1 MKENA
6 VDRRIIR
13 TKKAL
18 RDALTEL
25 LKEKTFDEITVSD
38 LTTRADMNRGTFY
51 LHYRDKY
58 DLLEQSEEEIIEGIK
73 NTKSKKKLL
82 KKEDIPKFD
91 FMNEPIPFVTEL
103 FEYLQDN
110 ADFMTVILGA
120 KGDPAFHVKLKGV
133 MRDIM
138 AEGILMHLK
147 EDELIVPLGYLSA
160 YAISAQLG
168 VIQHW
173 LDTGMK
179 ESPEEVSLIIS
190 RLVFGDP
197 ATIYKEPKVKL
208 LLGGKINGS
217 ST

>member
-1 MKENA
+1 MKEN
-6 VDRRIIR
+6 VDRRIVR

-18 RDALTEL
+18 RDALTAL
-25 LKEKTFDEITVSD
+25 MKEKTFDEITVSD
-38 LTTRADMNRGTFY
+38 LTTRADINRGTFY

-58 DLLEQSEEEIIEGIK
+58 DLLEQSEEEIMEGIRQ
-73 NTKSKKKLL
+73 TKSKKKLL
-82 KKEDIPKFD
+82 KREDIPRFD
-91 FMNEPIPFVTEL
+91 FMNEPIPVVTEL
-103 FEYLQDN
+103 FEYLQEN
-110 ADFMTVILGA
+110 AEFMTVILGA
-120 KGDPAFHVKLKGV
+120 KGDPAFHVKLKSV

-138 AEGILMHLK
+138 AEGILLHLK
-147 EDELIVPLGYLSA
+147 EEDLIVPLGYLSA

-197 ATIYKEPKVKL
+197 STIYKEPKKSMFL
-208 LLGGKINGS
+208 ESEEDGYSI
-217 ST
+217 

>member
-1 MKENA
+1 MKENTI
-6 VDRRIIR
+6 DRRIVR

-25 LKEKTFDEITVSD
+25 MKEKNFDEITVSD
-38 LTTRADMNRGTFY
+38 LTTRADINRGTFY

-73 NTKSKKKLL
+73 NIKSKKKLL
-82 KKEDIPKFD
+82 KKEDIPTFD
-91 FMNEPIPFVTEL
+91 YMNEPIPFVTEL
-103 FEYLQDN
+103 FEYLKEN

-120 KGDPAFHVKLKGV
+120 KGNPAFHIKLKSV

-147 EDELIVPLGYLSA
+147 EDELFVPLGYISA

-173 LDTGMK
+173 LDTGME
-179 ESPEEVSLIIS
+179 ESPEKVSLIIS

-197 ATIYKEPKVKL
+197 STMYKEPKKSL
-208 LLGGKINGS
+208 FLGGS
-217 ST
+217 EE